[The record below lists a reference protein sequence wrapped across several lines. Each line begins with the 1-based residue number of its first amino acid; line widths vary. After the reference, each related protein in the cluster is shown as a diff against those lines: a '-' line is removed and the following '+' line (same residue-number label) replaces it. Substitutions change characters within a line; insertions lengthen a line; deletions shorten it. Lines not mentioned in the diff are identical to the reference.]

1 MRFLP
6 DSLEGEEQL
15 NKFIDFLIVSQKKG
29 VYHNQFNVI
38 STEVLLDAKENPEK
52 YTDLIVRVAGY
63 CAQFVSLMPQAQDA
77 IIART
82 QNQI

>member
-82 QNQI
+82 QNEI

>member
-1 MRFLP
+1 MP

-82 QNQI
+82 QNEI